1 MFVKGGKKMFNEI
14 TILGRLTKNIELK
27 YTQNGLA
34 VAKSGVATSYK
45 YKDKVTG
52 GQKEETMFIDINLF
66 GRSAEIANQY
76 LRKGDLVFLIGRL
89 TLNQWVGSDGS
100 KRQKHEVIV
109 EKMQLLPK
117 SVNANQ
123 ISQPQPQTKS
133 KNPTP
138 PNIEDEEI
146 PF

>member
-1 MFVKGGKKMFNEI
+1 MFNEVI
-14 TILGRLTKNIELK
+14 ILGRLTKDIELK

-34 VAKSGVATSYK
+34 VAKSSIASSHK
-45 YKDKVTG
+45 YKDKTTG
-52 GQKEETMFIDINLF
+52 EQKEEVMFIDINIF

-76 LRKGDLVFLIGRL
+76 LKKGDLVFLTGRL

-109 EKMQLLPK
+109 EELKLLPK

-123 ISQPQPQTKS
+123 IPQSQPQQTKP

>member
-1 MFVKGGKKMFNEI
+1 MFNEI

-34 VAKSGVATSYK
+34 VAKSNVVTSYK
-45 YKDKVTG
+45 FKDKITG
-52 GQKEETMFIDINLF
+52 EQKEENMFIDITIF

-76 LRKGDLVFLIGRL
+76 LKKGDLVFLVGRL
-89 TLNQWVGSDGS
+89 ILNQWVGSDGN

-109 EKMQLLPK
+109 EKIQLLPR
-117 SVNANQ
+117 SANPNQ
-123 ISQPQPQTKS
+123 VSQPQSQPENS
-133 KNPTP
+133 TP
-138 PNIEDEEI
+138 PNIEDEKI